1 MPDGGVPSDLL
12 VFGVLIAVFAIVGIR
27 VGMLVAGRLD
37 RMTERLDEEP
47 DDRHD

>member
-1 MPDGGVPSDLL
+1 MVGDIVL
-12 VFGVLIAVFAIVGIR
+12 FAVLIAVFAIVGIR

-37 RMTERLDEEP
+37 RMTQDEEA